1 MVISGHTGQRSRQ
14 SRASTRWAWPGL
26 VPIQHG
32 PSSSSTWLR
41 RHRIEVTNHSS
52 RFVAPLSGAATDCGL
67 PSETVTMSASSP
79 VTSTVWLPRC
89 TSRLPLAR
97 PSDTLSR

>member
-1 MVISGHTGQRSRQ
+1 
-14 SRASTRWAWPGL
+14 
-26 VPIQHG
+26 
-32 PSSSSTWLR
+32 
-41 RHRIEVTNHSS
+41 
-52 RFVAPLSGAATDCGL
+52 
-67 PSETVTMSASSP
+67 MSASSP